1 MKQRYNYI
9 DFDDILLETYYM
21 LENNAPLLTQLQQRF
36 HYIEVDEFQDTSY
49 AQYEIVKLLA
59 SPRNNLFIAGDDDQ
73 AIYGWRGASHQIILS
88 FPKNLITLRLSPLIR
103 IIDPILLLSDLE
115 MKLSN

>member
-1 MKQRYNYI
+1 M
-9 DFDDILLETYYM
+9 
-21 LENNAPLLTQLQQRF
+21 LTQLQQRF